1 MDRVIVFSH
10 EDAFLFELSES
21 EVYELRRHEEING
34 EHYLTITTTTV
45 LQKEQR
51 ILTQDAT
58 GKWYEWVVTTEDME
72 HAGGRFMVGTYMA
85 VWSLQHD
92 LSTVPVSVM
101 VGLTTPVG
109 AQQALTSLLSTTSRW
124 EVGTVTV
131 TTVAGASMYRTLVW
145 NGLATLISVWGGE
158 VDAEITVDGT
168 KVTSRAVSL
177 WSHQGS
183 SEATRRFDYGA
194 DLVGIKRRVESD
206 PFACRIIPLG
216 KGEESEG
223 GGYGRKITI
232 ESVNDGKDYLQND
245 DVVAYVRVPTENG
258 YEYPTIYAENPE
270 IETPLELKAWGESV
284 LEELT
289 SPRVSYE
296 ADVLQLSQAGMDV
309 YGIALGDLVHCV
321 DRKFS
326 PEGLRVAGRVTGID
340 ANLLDPSDTQVTIG
354 YLSKSLS
361 AAMQESLAQLDSRI
375 DATIASTE
383 GAAEL
388 TDAYVARIISRLNE
402 EANLTGGYFYYVVG
416 QGVRTYDTAVSDP
429 TVGSEA
435 SQVVE
440 IKGGNIRIANSRTSS
455 GDWDWKTVIVSGH
468 LAIDLVTAARLVAG
482 YIGSPS
488 GNYWNLDT
496 GDFQLA
502 ATATL
507 GGRTVT
513 QMQSDISGAS
523 SAASAAQQA
532 VTDLSTQQ
540 AIFDLLTDNGVIQ
553 GLYMSNGQ
561 LYVNASYIQSG
572 TLRLGGAN
580 NGNGTLVVYD
590 ASGTQIGKMDNTGLD
605 IAGALTLLY
614 VVTAGERWIDA
625 KLDIATSLPFETTDS
640 SAMYGLSIE
649 HHYGYHGGI
658 VTGLYLMTQMYQKS
672 YIGANGTLLIQNN
685 LSNSN
690 YKNYVSLSTNTATVM
705 ASTTD
710 DTKYADMTVDAS
722 GQASFGAYNGS
733 RSTTFQVVYSGVTV
747 QGSFYVTGTKSR
759 VAKTSYGKRL
769 LYCDEA
775 ASPLFTD
782 VGSGTIG
789 EDGLCYVEIDDIFSE
804 AARTDLSYQVF
815 LQKCG
820 RGDLWVAEKHHNYF
834 VVEGT
839 PSLPFD
845 WQLKARQRDY
855 ENDRIEDYGLN
866 DTIAED
872 DPISIASEPMSA
884 YDDDMRYAEL
894 LESIYADE
902 LA

>member
-21 EVYELRRHEEING
+21 DVYELRRHEEING
-34 EHYLTITTTTV
+34 EHYLTITTTAV

-58 GKWYEWVVTTEDME
+58 GKWYEWVVATEDME
-72 HAGGRFMVGTYMA
+72 HAGGTYMVGTYMA

-92 LSTVPVSVM
+92 LSTIPVSVM
-101 VGLTTPVG
+101 VGLVTPVG
-109 AQQALTSLLSTTSRW
+109 AEQALTALLSTTDRW
-124 EVGTVTV
+124 GVGTVTV
-131 TTVAGASMYRTLVW
+131 TKTGGASMYRTLVW

-168 KVTSRAVSL
+168 KVTGRAVSL
-177 WSHQGS
+177 LSHQGN

-194 DLVGIKRRVESD
+194 DLVGIKRKVESD

-232 ESVNDGKDYLQND
+232 EDVNDGKDYLQND
-245 DVVAYVRVPTENG
+245 NVVAYVRVPTAGG

-289 SPRVSYE
+289 SPKVSYE
-296 ADVLQLSQAGMDV
+296 ANVLQLSQAGMDV

-440 IKGGNIRIANSRTSS
+440 IRGGNIRIANSRTSS

-488 GNYWNLDT
+488 GNFWNLDT

-523 SAASAAQQA
+523 SAAASAQQA
-532 VTDLSTQQ
+532 VSNLSTQQ
-540 AIFDLLTDNGVIQ
+540 AIFDLLTNNGVIQ

-572 TLRLGGAN
+572 TLKVGGAN
-580 NGNGTLVVYD
+580 NGNGVIQVIDATNNVLSQLDSSGISMIMEGYRTGSTHTVKMGIVNGYDISGNSRSYRGLFIETNGESTVDTKLIISATESGAAGSGSSPDSMTWYRQSLILADGSLEMRSFNSDTRKYAQVQLGMNYLFLGAADPNSYGSGASLALSGSMARNDMNGSLVVSGNFTVA
-590 ASGTQIGKMDNTGLD
+590 ASYT
-605 IAGALTLLY
+605 
-614 VVTAGERWIDA
+614 
-625 KLDIATSLPFETTDS
+625 
-640 SAMYGLSIE
+640 
-649 HHYGYHGGI
+649 
-658 VTGLYLMTQMYQKS
+658 KS
-672 YIGANGTLLIQNN
+672 KI
-685 LSNSN
+685 
-690 YKNYVSLSTNTATVM
+690 
-705 ASTTD
+705 ASTT
-710 DTKYADMTVDAS
+710 
-722 GQASFGAYNGS
+722 N
-733 RSTTFQVVYSGVTV
+733 
-747 QGSFYVTGTKSR
+747 
-759 VAKTSYGKRL
+759 YGDRL
-769 LYCDEA
+769 LYCYETPTPMFGD
-775 ASPLFTD
+775 
-782 VGSGTIG
+782 IG
-789 EDGLCYVEIDDIFSE
+789 NGKTGADGLCYVSIDDVFAE
-804 AARTDLSYQVF
+804 TVNVCANYQVF

-820 RGDLWVAEKHHNYF
+820 DGDIWVEEKNQSYF
-834 VVEGT
+834 VVKGT
-839 PSLPFD
+839 PNLAFD
-845 WQLKARQRDY
+845 WEVKAKQRNFETLRLDD
-855 ENDRIEDYGLN
+855 NNLN
-866 DTIAED
+866 DIIVEEENVSTPESCYNEDVEYVTTI
-872 DPISIASEPMSA
+872 
-884 YDDDMRYAEL
+884 
-894 LESIYADE
+894 ESLYKDNA
-902 LA
+902 